1 MPRSFLSVLAGCSAA
16 LITYGVLFVRGD
28 LPGVMAYLRARGAL
42 RRLREAGA
50 DPAALNAARERLQA
64 IGEQVADPALA
75 ARLIPLALLVGVVV
89 AWLVWRLFARQSA
102 RPAPSA
108 QERMVYRLAH
118 RKGGRF
124 TLEDLRVQSPL
135 SEEQARTV
143 TARLVERGR
152 LTREGEGFR
161 LL

>member
-1 MPRSFLSVLAGCSAA
+1 MPRSFLTVLAGCSAA
-16 LITYGVLFVRGD
+16 LITYGAVFVRGD
-28 LPGVMAYLRARGAL
+28 LSGVMAYLRARGAL
-42 RRLREAGA
+42 RRLREAGTES
-50 DPAALNAARERLQA
+50 AALSAARDRLQA

-89 AWLVWRLFARQSA
+89 AWLVWRLFARQA
-102 RPAPSA
+102 GRPAPSA

-124 TLEDLRVQSPL
+124 TLEDLRLQSPL
-135 SEEQARTV
+135 SEEQARTL
-143 TARLVERGR
+143 TAGLVERGR